1 MGEGFG
7 GGIRVADFMHS
18 RPYPLERRLA
28 SVRIFGGDVGGVFVG
43 VFGGGKWE
51 MSRILGIE

>member
-28 SVRIFGGDVGGVFVG
+28 SVRVFGGDVGGVFVG
-43 VFGGGKWE
+43 CIWL
-51 MSRILGIE
+51 R

>member
-1 MGEGFG
+1 VGEFVLRTLCTRDP
-7 GGIRVADFMHS
+7 I
-18 RPYPLERRLA
+18 PLERRLA
-28 SVRIFGGDVGGVFVG
+28 FVRVFGGDVGGVFVG